1 MTTKDD
7 GLPII
12 DRDLIIDRIYGI
24 AMEPTSLDDFIEL
37 WHDMNLAAHFGGE
50 TAETSG
56 PSDSP
61 YLSHLERAHAIMQR
75 NDDLR
80 PDLMEYLRP
89 YDNLAAFVVSG
100 SLRVEAANQGA
111 LSAFAATRGGS
122 LDQLSLPPQLR
133 NALVRTA
140 RDVLHGTDHSEKI
153 LKADI
158 TTKGSSILF
167 RIMRVAGPPEDG
179 PTALVVSSR
188 FHWRKEIGALLGE
201 VYQLTQAEQDVV
213 RMLVEG
219 QETKSIAAAR
229 TTSEGTVRA
238 QIKSITGK
246 MNLRSQTDIVR
257 FAMALGDF
265 PKTPAAETEAVS
277 PQTPGLTNNWL
288 ESEVW
293 KPFKSLTMPDGRRMT
308 YHDMGPSTGNPAVF
322 SHMGSCMVRWPRSM
336 IRLAFELNLRVICP
350 IRAGYGHSDTI
361 ELTAD
366 PLDTASTDTAV
377 LLNTLGIQRVPYV
390 AQGSDFP
397 FAVDLVAKHPDL
409 VSEVLGFGA
418 RPCLPGGLQVNGAGR
433 WQRFFVT
440 TARNSPHLA
449 QFASHAVMAMCKRI
463 GPDAMLRQLCKDS
476 PADLALLENEEIR
489 RVLAANLS
497 LMAGKSTNA
506 ARAFAMEYIAFQADW
521 SDLVMATRPIP
532 VQLFLAQEDPTIDLN
547 AIPKFQQSYPWI
559 AFEVVQDAGLALTFQ
574 HPEKLIPLMAKAASR
589 AA

>member
-1 MTTKDD
+1 MNTKDD
-7 GLPII
+7 SQPII
-12 DRDLIIDRIYGI
+12 DRDQIIDRIYGI
-24 AMEPTSLDDFIEL
+24 AMDPASLDDFIEL
-37 WHDMNLAAHFGGE
+37 WHDMDIAAHFGDE
-50 TAETSG
+50 RAETPATASN
-56 PSDSP
+56 PF
-61 YLSHLERAHAIMQR
+61 LSHLERAQAIMQR
-75 NDDLR
+75 DEILR

-89 YDNLAAFVVSG
+89 YHNLAAFVVGG
-100 SLRVEAANQGA
+100 SLRIETANPGA
-111 LSAFAATRGGS
+111 LSAFAAKPQACM
-122 LDQLSLPPQLR
+122 DQLTLPPEMR
-133 NALVRTA
+133 SALIHTI
-140 RDVLHGTDHSEKI
+140 RDVLHGADYSEKI

-158 TTKGSSILF
+158 ATKGRAILF
-167 RIMRVAGPPEDG
+167 RIMRIAGMPEEG
-179 PTALVVSSR
+179 PIALVVSSR
-188 FHWRKEIGALLGE
+188 FHWRKEIGALLGG

-219 QETKSIAAAR
+219 QETKSIATAR
-229 TTSEGTVRA
+229 SASEGTVRA

-265 PKTPAAETEAVS
+265 PKTPVAEKEAVQ
-277 PQTPGLTNNWL
+277 PAPPDLTNNWL

-293 KPFKSLTMPDGRRMT
+293 KPFKSLTLPDGRRMT
-308 YHDMGPSTGNPAVF
+308 YHDMGPSTGNPALF

-350 IRAGYGHSDTI
+350 IRAGYGHSDSLN
-361 ELTAD
+361 LTAN

-377 LLNTLGIQRVPYV
+377 LLNTLDIHRLPYV
-390 AQGSDFP
+390 AQGTDFP
-397 FAVDLVAKHPDL
+397 FAVDLVAKRPDL

-449 QFASHAVMAMCKRI
+449 QFASGAVMAMCKRI

-476 PADLALLENEEIR
+476 PADLKLLENEEIR
-489 RVLAANLS
+489 RVLAANIS

-521 SDLVMATRPIP
+521 SDLVMGTRQIP
-532 VQLFLAQEDPTIDLN
+532 VLLFLAREDPTIDLS
-547 AIPKFQQSYPWI
+547 AIPKFQKAYPWI

-574 HPEKLIPLMAKAASR
+574 HPEKLIPLMAEAASR